1 MPKLTSDET
10 PINPYRLMWD
20 INQTVDKSN
29 TIITHDAGNPR
40 DQLAPFYQSEMPQG
54 YIGWG
59 HSTQLGYSTGLGIG
73 LKLGRPD
80 TTVINVLGDAGFG
93 MSGFDLETA
102 VRSKVGTVTVLLNNG
117 LMGNYDQFIPIA
129 IERYNSGSL
138 SGDYK
143 MIAEGLGAHAER
155 VTEPRRDRGGAD
167 ARDRGGPERPGG
179 AARGHHPRGVRVLGL
194 LVAT

>member
-1 MPKLTSDET
+1 MAAEIAGYRSAWLEQWMPKLTSDET

-73 LKLGRPD
+73 LKLARPD

-102 VRSKVGTVTVLLNNG
+102 VRSKVGTVDGPAQQRADGQLRPVHP
-117 LMGNYDQFIPIA
+117 D
-129 IERYNSGSL
+129 
-138 SGDYK
+138 
-143 MIAEGLGAHAER
+143 
-155 VTEPRRDRGGAD
+155 RDRALQLGFPVGRLQD
-167 ARDRGGPERPGG
+167 DRGGPRRPRR
-179 AARGHHPRGVRVLGL
+179 ARHRAGPRSGPR
-194 LVAT
+194 